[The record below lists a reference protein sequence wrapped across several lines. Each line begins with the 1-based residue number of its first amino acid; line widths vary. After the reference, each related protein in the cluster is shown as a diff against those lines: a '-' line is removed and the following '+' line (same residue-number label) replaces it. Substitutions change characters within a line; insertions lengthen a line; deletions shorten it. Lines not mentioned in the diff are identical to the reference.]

1 MKYGLL
7 YHYWSDGW
15 SCDYIETAKKIKN
28 AGFDV
33 MEIGGDHLG
42 KMSAQEMDSL
52 KATVQ
57 DLGLELSVN
66 IGPARDQDLASED
79 KATRERGVAYL
90 SDILRRMDRIGSKMM
105 IGALYTYWPADFSI
119 ENDKER
125 AWELS
130 INSLRELAKVAEDL
144 GATCSLEILNRY
156 EGYILNTCE
165 EGLAYLKRIGSPNIK
180 LLLDTF
186 HMSIDEDSLPG
197 AIRLAGDRLGHMH
210 LGEGNRKVPGLG
222 SMPWAEIGRALR
234 DINFN
239 GFAVIEPFMRYGGQI
254 AKDVHLWHDFFPDA
268 TGADMDRMLTD
279 SLAFLKQN
287 FEA

>member
-15 SCDYIETAKKIKN
+15 SCDYPKTAEKIKK

-33 MEIGGDHLG
+33 MEIGGDHLSR
-42 KMSAQEMDSL
+42 MNAAEMDAL
-52 KATVQ
+52 RRAAV

-66 IGPARDQDLASED
+66 IGPARDHDLASED
-79 KATRERGVAYL
+79 KAPREHGIAYL
-90 SDILRRMDRIGSKMM
+90 TDVLKRMDGIGCRMM
-105 IGALYTYWPADFSI
+105 IGALYTFWPADFSV

-125 AWELS
+125 AWDRS
-130 INSLRELAKVAEDL
+130 IDSLRELARAAEDL
-144 GATCSLEILNRY
+144 GSTCSLEILNRY

-165 EGLAYLKRIGSPNIK
+165 EGLRYLERIGSPSMK

-186 HMSIDEDSLPG
+186 HMSIEEDSLPG
-197 AIRLAGDRLGHMH
+197 AIRLAGSRLGHMH
-210 LGEGNRKVPGLG
+210 LGEGNRKLPGLG
-222 SMPWAEIGRALR
+222 SLPWAEIGQALR
-234 DINFN
+234 DAHFD

-254 AKDVHLWHDFFPDA
+254 AKDIHLWHDFFPGA
-268 TGADMDRMLTD
+268 TEAEMDRMLAD
-279 SLAFLKQN
+279 SLAFLKQH